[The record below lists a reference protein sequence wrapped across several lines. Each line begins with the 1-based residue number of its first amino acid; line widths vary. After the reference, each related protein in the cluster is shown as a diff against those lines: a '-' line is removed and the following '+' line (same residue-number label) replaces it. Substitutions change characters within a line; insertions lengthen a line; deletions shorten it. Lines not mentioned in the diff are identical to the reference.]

1 MLVLMEGSV
10 EMHTDYSQYT
20 KIYSK
25 EIETDAYI
33 ACNEVRNILDLLQ
46 VRFSLDSDTCFDIK
60 VILCELMQNSIKH
73 GNECDKSKSISVEI
87 RLNEDS
93 RVLRITVKDQG
104 CGFEASKTKQLSLD
118 KVLDGNPLNMDES
131 GRGLYIVN
139 ELCDCMEFNNV
150 GNAITVMKRI

>member
-33 ACNEVRNILDLLQ
+33 ACNEVKNILDLLQ

-73 GNECDKSKSISVEI
+73 GNECDKSKIIGVEI
-87 RLNEDS
+87 CLNENS

-104 CGFEASKTKQLSLD
+104 CGFEASKTKELSLNKEID
-118 KVLDGNPLNMDES
+118 CNPLNMDES
-131 GRGLYIVN
+131 GRGLFIVN
-139 ELCDCMEFNNV
+139 ELCDCMEFNSV